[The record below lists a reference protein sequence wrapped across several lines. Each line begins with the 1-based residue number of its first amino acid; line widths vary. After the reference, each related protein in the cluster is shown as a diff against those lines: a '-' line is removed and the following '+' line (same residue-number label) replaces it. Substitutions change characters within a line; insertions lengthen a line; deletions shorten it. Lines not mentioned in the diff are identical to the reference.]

1 MGTGSEEV
9 LSTLRFALSRL
20 VIISLLPN
28 KNVPDEE
35 LQAELRKRLES
46 KAFSVERIAIIT
58 DTEIVEEAKI
68 D

>member
-1 MGTGSEEV
+1 
-9 LSTLRFALSRL
+9 LSRV

-28 KNVPDEE
+28 ENVPDEE